1 MKTIQICETNKCVV
15 SECQF
20 AKMKI
25 SYKFGISV
33 CTRYSISNTMVMFYK
48 GTIKAQIDIMLV
60 FNVEGIFSITFFSDF
75 TFI

>member
-33 CTRYSISNTMVMFYK
+33 CTRYSISNTMVMFHKEQNSDKKRSEILFIGY
-48 GTIKAQIDIMLV
+48 GY
-60 FNVEGIFSITFFSDF
+60 IFCNEYR
-75 TFI
+75 

>member
-33 CTRYSISNTMVMFYK
+33 CTRYSISNTMVMFHK
-48 GTIKAQIDIMLV
+48 GTIKAQMY
-60 FNVEGIFSITFFSDF
+60 FFSIFLTYVKRKKS
-75 TFI
+75 FI